1 MRDSKK
7 KNRGFTLVEL
17 LIVIIII
24 AVLAAVV
31 VPKFANSGIRS
42 KEAALRSD
50 LKVLRNAIDLFK
62 SDAGCYPATL
72 ADLTLSTAP
81 ASGKDSTGAN
91 KAIVAADFK
100 GPYLEA
106 VKPDPV
112 SNGAFTYSTTSPTV
126 GKVTAPAGTALDGT
140 DYSTW

>member
-1 MRDSKK
+1 MKDLTR
-7 KNRGFTLVEL
+7 NRAFTLVEL

-50 LKVLRNAIDLFK
+50 LKVMRNAVDLFK
-62 SDAGCYPATL
+62 SDTGAFPAAL
-72 ADLTLSTAP
+72 ADLAAASAP
-81 ASGKDSTGAN
+81 AKGKDKDGVDKTITST
-91 KAIVAADFK
+91 DWK
-100 GPYLEA
+100 GPYMEEI
-106 VKPDPV
+106 KKDPV
-112 SNGAFTYSTTSPTV
+112 SGGNYTYSTTSPNV
-126 GKVTAPAGTALDGT
+126 GKVSAPAGTASDGS

>member
-1 MRDSKK
+1 MRDLRK

-50 LKVLRNAIDLFK
+50 LKVMRNAIDLFK
-62 SDAGCYPATL
+62 SDVGCYPAAL
-72 ADLTLSTAP
+72 GDLTASVAP
-81 ASGKDSTGAN
+81 ANGKDSAGAN
-91 KAIVAADFK
+91 KAITPADFK
-100 GPYLEA
+100 GPYMEA

-112 SNGAFTYSTTSPTV
+112 SGGAFTYSTTSPTV
-126 GKVTAPAGTALDGT
+126 GKVTAPAGTAIDGS